1 MRICSPQLGVSP
13 LSSLGGEVYDREV
26 LRGLARLGAEIE
38 IPLPRGEP
46 YEPMAGWRIHQVPR
60 HFRYYYEYNWLFLPR
75 LLNLWHQ
82 RAFDLLRIHSPT
94 IAPLGW
100 LLKKV
105 TGQPTVAHYHH
116 LEDDR
121 LLTVISRA
129 VIRTYDHIT
138 TDSRFCVAQLTSAY
152 GLEKDRIVVVYPG
165 IGLRYQ
171 PGPPKESLQRALSL
185 QDKIV
190 CMYLGVLV
198 PRKNLRFLIDAFA
211 LALKRERKL
220 ILVIAGTGSQERELR
235 AYTATRGLQG
245 AVTFTGY
252 VPEAEKVDYYN
263 LADVFVFPS
272 LMEGFGMA
280 VAEAMACGVPVVSSN
295 AASLP
300 EVVGQAGLLASP
312 TCAEEFAAQIVR
324 LAQDHSLRQQF
335 GEAGRLHVRSRF
347 SWDEAARLT
356 YACYEQVHEA
366 DVGRRERDR

>member
-1 MRICSPQLGVSP
+1 MRICSPQLGISP
-13 LSSLGGEVYDREV
+13 QSNLGGEVYDREV
-26 LRGLARLGAEIE
+26 LKGLARLGLEIE

-46 YEPMAGWRIHQVPR
+46 YEPVAGWRIHQVPR

-82 RAFDLLRIHSPT
+82 RPFDLLRIHSPT

-116 LEDDR
+116 LEGDR
-121 LLTVISRA
+121 LLTAISRA
-129 VIRTYDHIT
+129 VIRTYDRIT
-138 TDSRFCVAQLTSAY
+138 TDSRFCVAQLVSAY
-152 GLEKDRIVVVYPG
+152 GLEEDRIVVVYPG
-165 IGLRYQ
+165 IDLRYQ
-171 PGPPKESLQRALSL
+171 PGPPNESLQRALSL
-185 QDKIV
+185 QDKTV

-211 LALKRERKL
+211 LALERERRL
-220 ILVIAGTGSQERELR
+220 VLVIAGTGPQESELR
-235 AYTATRGLQG
+235 TYAAVRGLQG

-252 VPEAEKVDYYN
+252 ILEAQKVEYYN

-280 VAEAMACGVPVVSSN
+280 VAEAMACGLPVVSSS

-312 TCAEEFAAQIVR
+312 TCTEEFATQILR
-324 LAQDHSLRQQF
+324 LAQDHSLRRQL
-335 GEAGRLHVRSRF
+335 GEAGRLRVRSHF

-356 YACYEQVHEA
+356 YACYEQVYEA
-366 DVGRRERDR
+366 GSGRRERDR